1 MRGMLR
7 RTLLALAPIALL
19 SLAGCGPKWI
29 VLGQA
34 NPNPF
39 LGQRAFAVQP
49 IEFAN
54 LRVGDKEEGA
64 YLGEK
69 DAEFRGNWAQDKV
82 AVNAKFLE
90 GLTEAAAEEGIKVVP
105 ATGPNAAPFLI
116 HVRVGWD
123 EPGFY
128 VGVASGPGQVKYEV
142 QITTPDGRP
151 IDAIQVQPAAGGF
164 STTQRLSACGTIGG
178 KIVAKYLAERTAPAK

>member
-1 MRGMLR
+1 MLR

-19 SLAGCGPKWI
+19 SLAGCGPKWV

-39 LGQRAFAVQP
+39 IGQRAFAVQP
-49 IEFAN
+49 IDFAN
-54 LRVGDKEEGA
+54 LRVGDKEEA
-64 YLGEK
+64 AWLAEK
-69 DAEFRGNWAQDKV
+69 DAEQRGSWSQDKGSI
-82 AVNAKFLE
+82 NAKFFDSLK
-90 GLTEAAAEEGIKVVP
+90 TEAAEAGIQIVP
-105 ATGPNAAPFLI
+105 ATGPSSAPYLI
-116 HVRVGWD
+116 HVRVGWV

-164 STTQRLSACGTIGG
+164 STSQRMSTCGDLGG
-178 KIVAKYLAERTAPAK
+178 KIVAKYLAERTGQAK